1 MEERKL
7 ELTITE
13 ELYRE
18 LQRIA
23 EAVGDDNLAGVATAG
38 LAQWIGWRTAELDS
52 RDPAQRY
59 FVNEALDALL
69 EGKK

>member
-7 ELTITE
+7 ELTITA
-13 ELYRE
+13 ELYQE
-18 LQRIA
+18 LRRIA
-23 EAVGDDNLAGVATAG
+23 EAAGNDNFAEVATAG

-59 FVNEALDALL
+59 FINEALDELL

>member
-7 ELTITE
+7 ELTITA
-13 ELYRE
+13 ELDRE

-23 EAVGDDNLAGVATAG
+23 AVAGADDLSAVANAG
-38 LAQWIGWRTAELDS
+38 LAQWIKWRTAELDS
-52 RDPAQRY
+52 CDPAQKY

-69 EGKK
+69 EAKK

>member
-7 ELTITE
+7 ELTITV

-23 EAVGDDNLAGVATAG
+23 QAAGNDNLTVVATAG
-38 LAQWIGWRTAELDS
+38 LAQWIAWRTAELDS
-52 RDPAQRY
+52 RDPEQKY

-69 EGKK
+69 EGKR

>member
-1 MEERKL
+1 MAQRKL

-13 ELYRE
+13 ALYQE

-23 EAVGDDNLAGVATAG
+23 QATGAGDLTGVAAAG
-38 LAQWIGWRTAELDS
+38 LAQWISWRTAELDS